1 MKTSTI
7 RKYYLLLS
15 AFIVVSCTQSP
26 VVLNKSS
33 ESSTA
38 GWPVY
43 GATAGGT
50 RFSQASQI
58 TPDNVAGLVEVWR
71 HTTGDKTN
79 AVGREGMPIKSQ
91 SSHVSTPIL
100 IDDRLYYCS
109 PFNRVFALDAKTGKE
124 LWSFDPAVNYQ
135 ESFFKSCRG
144 VSSWQSGKTGFCE
157 HRIFSGTLDG
167 RLISLDADTGKK
179 CPDFADNGEV
189 DLSYGLSKFKPWEY
203 GVTSPPAI
211 LNNLVIT
218 GSSVLDN
225 QRADIPSGV
234 VRAYDARSGK
244 LVWTWN
250 PVPKGAAGKNA
261 NGTYLNGTTN
271 VWSIISVDAARNMIF
286 VPTGNVSPDF
296 YGGHRN
302 GLDYYSSAVVALD
315 GDTGEVIWHY
325 QTVHHD
331 IWDYDAPAQPTLI
344 DLTVEGETI
353 PAVIQ
358 VTKMGMTFAL
368 HRDTGKPIW
377 PIEERSVPQTGAV
390 EGEYL
395 SPTQPFPSHIP
406 YLVDTDITPADAW
419 GLTLIDKYACK
430 KKLALLNNQGLYT
443 PPSLNG
449 SLHFPSSGGGN
460 NWGTPA
466 IDPNSNIMV
475 VYTVKLPGEI
485 VLIPRQDCNN
495 ASEPQVGTPYCANRD
510 FITSPI
516 GLPCVAPPWGTLDA
530 IDLAAGKILWRVP
543 LGTTRDMAP
552 FPFWWIEGLP
562 GIAAPMITKGGL
574 VFSGIS
580 NEHAFRAFDLKTG
593 IELWK
598 TRLPTA
604 ANALP
609 MSYQLTAD
617 GRQYIVVAVGGH
629 WSGGAPAGDYL
640 IAYALPDSTIANERN

>member
-1 MKTSTI
+1 MNRSISK
-7 RKYYLLLS
+7 KYYLVLASFL
-15 AFIVVSCTQSP
+15 IVSCSQSP
-26 VVLNKSS
+26 VVLNENN
-33 ESSTA
+33 ESSPA
-38 GWPVY
+38 GWPAY

-50 RFSQASQI
+50 RFSHASQI
-58 TPDNVAGLVEVWR
+58 TPNNVAGLVEVWR
-71 HTTGDKTN
+71 HTTGDKTD
-79 AVGREGMPIKSQ
+79 AVGREGMPIESQ

-100 IDDRLYYCS
+100 IRDRLYYCS

-124 LWSFDPAVNYQ
+124 IWAFDPKVNYE

-144 VSSWQSGKTGFCE
+144 VSSWQSGNTGFCE

-167 RLISLDADTGKK
+167 RLISLDADTGKT

-218 GSSVLDN
+218 GASVLDN
-225 QRADIPSGV
+225 RRADIPSGV
-234 VRAYDARSGK
+234 VRAYDVRSGK

-250 PVPKGAAGKNA
+250 PVPKGVTGKNA
-261 NGTYLNGTTN
+261 DGTYLNGTTN
-271 VWSIISVDAARNMIF
+271 VWSIISVDTERNMIF

-296 YGGHRN
+296 YGGLRN
-302 GLDYYSSAVVALD
+302 GLDYYSSSVVALD

-344 DLTVEGETI
+344 DLTVAGETV

-377 PIEERSVPQTGAV
+377 PVEERPVPQTGAV

-406 YLVDTDITPADAW
+406 YLVDSDITPADAW
-419 GLTLIDKYACK
+419 GLTPIDKYACK
-430 KKLALLNNQGLYT
+430 KKLASLNNQGLYT

-466 IDPNSNIMV
+466 IDPNSNVMV

-485 VLIPRQDCNN
+485 ILIPRADCNN
-495 ASEPQVGTPYCANRD
+495 ASEPQTGTPYCANRD

-552 FPFWWIEGLP
+552 FPFWWIDGLP

-593 IELWK
+593 AELWK

-609 MSYQLTAD
+609 MSYQLTTD
-617 GRQYIVVAVGGH
+617 GKQYIVVAAGGH

-640 IAYALPDSTIANERN
+640 IAYALPDNSVVNERD

>member
-1 MKTSTI
+1 
-7 RKYYLLLS
+7 
-15 AFIVVSCTQSP
+15 
-26 VVLNKSS
+26 
-33 ESSTA
+33 
-38 GWPVY
+38 
-43 GATAGGT
+43 
-50 RFSQASQI
+50 
-58 TPDNVAGLVEVWR
+58 
-71 HTTGDKTN
+71 
-79 AVGREGMPIKSQ
+79 MPIKSQ

-315 GDTGEVIWHY
+315 GDTGEVIWYY